1 MQKKT
6 WLPILLA
13 FVLPLLLVYA
23 WWGGFRSVQIEQ
35 GERGPYAYA
44 YLVHNG
50 SLSNLPDTQR
60 KVWQALSEQGITPGK
75 SINVLFDD
83 PRKVAGSKL
92 RAHTGYLIQV
102 GDTVRAPLLR
112 GEIAK
117 RSVLIGHVQ
126 AAALIAPSKIY
137 QALYDH
143 LKAQNRDI
151 VMPAVEV
158 YDSPLEVS
166 SVGVLTVEVKP

>member
-1 MQKKT
+1 MRQR
-6 WLPILLA
+6 P
-13 FVLPLLLVYA
+13 
-23 WWGGFRSVQIEQ
+23 

-92 RAHTGYLIQV
+92 RAHTGYLIQA
-102 GDTVRAPLLR
+102 GDTHSRRP
-112 GEIAK
+112 
-117 RSVLIGHVQ
+117 H
-126 AAALIAPSKIY
+126 IY
-137 QALYDH
+137 ATPIC
-143 LKAQNRDI
+143 A
-151 VMPAVEV
+151 
-158 YDSPLEVS
+158 
-166 SVGVLTVEVKP
+166 